1 MRNSYSGALS
11 ARGGVV
17 RALYG
22 RAADPDSPRPTRPRE
37 DAFAALM
44 SGGKRARTAE
54 REKVS
59 VPLSALMPC
68 GRAPKDHKGDSAG
81 LLRELWMGQRSGWGT
96 GARAASAASR
106 DSQTPSRVCRMKT
119 TNVRSPLVGR
129 AVHQSRIERGLGM
142 RAGDE
147 VLNFKKA

>member
-1 MRNSYSGALS
+1 MLKFPTSSLRAKFVFGSTLEEASS
-11 ARGGVV
+11 APSMDAPRTPTPRGLLGLVI
-17 RALYG
+17 
-22 RAADPDSPRPTRPRE
+22 TRE

-96 GARAASAASR
+96 GARAASAARR
-106 DSQTPSRVCRMKT
+106 DSQTPSRVCHTKT
-119 TNVRSPLVGR
+119 TNVRSPHVGR
-129 AVHQSRIERGLGM
+129 AVHRSRILSV
-142 RAGDE
+142 AGG
-147 VLNFKKA
+147 

>member
-96 GARAASAASR
+96 GATSEGAVFSRRA
-106 DSQTPSRVCRMKT
+106 QLETP
-119 TNVRSPLVGR
+119 PQWIHIIP
-129 AVHQSRIERGLGM
+129 VHHCKPRRRPRRRLKLTQSTSTSTRPI
-142 RAGDE
+142 
-147 VLNFKKA
+147 F